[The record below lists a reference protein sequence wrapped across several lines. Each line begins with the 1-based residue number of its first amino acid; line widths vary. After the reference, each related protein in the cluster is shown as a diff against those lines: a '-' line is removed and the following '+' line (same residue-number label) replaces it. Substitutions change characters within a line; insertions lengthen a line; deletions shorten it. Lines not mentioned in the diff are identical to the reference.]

1 MKLKSGFSLIELL
14 VVVAIIGI
22 LAAIGSVGYNKY
34 VASAGAGASTANAKQ
49 LADALTA
56 EDTKF
61 SICSGPTNSGETP
74 GDTAFSCLTKIAGQF
89 NINIADCNVNGAVAI
104 AETGINN
111 CKANDNEDYKN
122 FPLQIGNNI
131 KTFN

>member
-22 LAAIGSVGYNKY
+22 LAAIGTVGYNNY
-34 VASAGAGASTANAKQ
+34 VASAGVAASTANAKQ

-61 SICSGPTNSGETP
+61 SSCQS
-74 GDTAFSCLTKIAGQF
+74 GDTAEACLKKLASDS
-89 NINIADCNVNGAVAI
+89 NIPVNGVSSNGITINCDTKGAVNISGAI
-104 AETGINN
+104 VDN
-111 CKANDNEDYKN
+111 CKTGDDAQTFTGTTNNN
-122 FPLQIGNNI
+122 F
-131 KTFN
+131 K

>member
-22 LAAIGSVGYNKY
+22 LAAIGTVGYNKY
-34 VASAGAGASTANAKQ
+34 VASAGASSSTANAKQ

-61 SICSGPTNSGETP
+61 SSCAQGNTPEQCLKTLASNS
-74 GDTAFSCLTKIAGQF
+74 
-89 NINIADCNVNGAVAI
+89 NIPVDGVDGKDCTTNGAVR
-104 AETGINN
+104 INAAVVDN
-111 CKANDNEDYKN
+111 CKAGDDAASFTGATSNN
-122 FPLQIGNNI
+122 FAQQ
-131 KTFN
+131 